1 MPTALL
7 IIDVQN
13 ILCSGRNKA
22 YAIDAVITRIN
33 VVSRKARNA
42 GAMVIV
48 VQHETQNGEMDY
60 ETESWKLAPQL
71 EVHGSD
77 VLLRKTGSD
86 AFLRTGLQELLASR
100 GIDKLVVCG
109 VQSDFCVDST
119 VRRAMALGYPVT
131 LVEDGHT
138 TIDNGILSAS
148 QISQHHNKT
157 LSSLESYGPRTT
169 LVSAAEIHIEPNGAD
184 APNRL
189 VASCRDGA
197 T

>member
-13 ILCSGRNKA
+13 ILCSGSYQA
-22 YAIDAVITRIN
+22 YAVDAVITQIN

-42 GAMVIV
+42 GALVIL
-48 VQHETQNGEMDY
+48 VQHETQNGHMDY
-60 ETESWKLAPQL
+60 QTETWKLAPAL
-71 EVHGSD
+71 EVQSDD
-77 VLLRKTGSD
+77 VLVRKTGSD
-86 AFLRTGLQELLASR
+86 AFLRTELRELLASR
-100 GIDKLVVCG
+100 DIDRLVICG
-109 VQSDFCVDST
+109 MQSEFCVDST

-169 LVSAAEIHIEPNGAD
+169 VVPAAEIQIEA
-184 APNRL
+184 
-189 VASCRDGA
+189 
-197 T
+197 

>member
-1 MPTALL
+1 MSTALL

-13 ILCSGRNKA
+13 IMCSGGYKA
-22 YAIDAVITRIN
+22 YAVDDVIARIN

-42 GAMVIV
+42 GAMVIL
-48 VQHETQNGEMDY
+48 VQHETQNGEMAY
-60 ETESWKLAPQL
+60 GTERWKLAPQL
-71 EVHGSD
+71 KVQTTD

-86 AFLRTGLQELLASR
+86 AFLRTELQELLASR
-100 GIDKLVVCG
+100 DIDKLVVCG
-109 VQSDFCVDST
+109 MQSEFCVDST

-169 LVSAAEIHIEPNGAD
+169 LVSAAEIQIEG
-184 APNRL
+184 
-189 VASCRDGA
+189 
-197 T
+197 